1 MFTSLKQPIYRSSR
15 VWFGCSNVATSPFLG
30 WIKLALDHVF
40 LKIQCFVGTKK
51 HQNTDD
57 VSWNWILK
65 AKNTLF
71 KILILISLYTYHT
84 DMILPLRLRP
94 KKGIGTPL
102 IRRDWLWLAQEIS
115 ERKEVWIQWAA
126 EELDNC
132 TLYPLVI

>member
-1 MFTSLKQPIYRSSR
+1 
-15 VWFGCSNVATSPFLG
+15 
-30 WIKLALDHVF
+30 
-40 LKIQCFVGTKK
+40 
-51 HQNTDD
+51 
-57 VSWNWILK
+57 
-65 AKNTLF
+65 
-71 KILILISLYTYHT
+71 
-84 DMILPLRLRP
+84 MILPLRLRP